1 MSNIVTY
8 SCKEGVATIT
18 MDDGKVNA
26 LSHTVWDE
34 LGAAFDKAE
43 AANAMI
49 SMPIVPGNFSR

>member
-34 LGAAFDKAE
+34 LEDAFDKVENLLTPLQKKSFHATHP
-43 AANAMI
+43 A
-49 SMPIVPGNFSR
+49 